1 MYAGQRSLN
10 RVGRDMSDESLIR
23 MANQIASFFR
33 TQPGGPPSEKVAAHL
48 DDFWEPGMR
57 RRLQDIVRSGG
68 AGLDEI
74 VVEAVSAKAEA
85 AGRSNSP
92 GRPV

>member
-1 MYAGQRSLN
+1 
-10 RVGRDMSDESLIR
+10 MSDESLIR
-23 MANQIASFFR
+23 MANQIAAFFR

-57 RRLQDIVRSGG
+57 RRLQEIVRSGG

-74 VVEAVSAKAEA
+74 VVEAVSARADA
-85 AGRSNSP
+85 AGGNSP
-92 GRPV
+92 GRPG